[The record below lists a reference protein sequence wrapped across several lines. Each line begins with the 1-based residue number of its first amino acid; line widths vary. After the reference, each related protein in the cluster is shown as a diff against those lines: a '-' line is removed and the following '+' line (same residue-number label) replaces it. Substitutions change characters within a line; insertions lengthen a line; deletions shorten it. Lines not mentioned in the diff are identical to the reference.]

1 MKKII
6 KAIAEI
12 AVCALLGIIASAVIL
27 AALTFF
33 VAMPDILNWVAS
45 YIGGFLTY
53 SLYIIGIGGFIYWC
67 LSRK

>member
-12 AVCALLGIIASAVIL
+12 AVCTLLGIIAAAVIL

-33 VAMPDILNWVAS
+33 VAMPDILAWVAS

-53 SLYIIGIGGFIYWC
+53 SIFFFIIGAIIYWGVI
-67 LSRK
+67 KK

>member
-12 AVCALLGIIASAVIL
+12 SLCAIGGIIAAAVIL
-27 AALTFF
+27 AVLTLF
-33 VAMPDILNWVAS
+33 VAMPDILSWVAS

-53 SLYIIGIGGFIYWC
+53 SIFFLAIGAFIYWG
-67 LSRK
+67 LSKK

>member
-12 AVCALLGIIASAVIL
+12 AVCALLGIIAAAVIL

-33 VAMPDILNWVAS
+33 VAMPDILSWIAS
-45 YIGGFLTY
+45 YIGEFLTY
-53 SLYIIGIGGFIYWC
+53 SIFFFVIGAIIYLG
-67 LSRK
+67 LNKK

>member
-12 AVCALLGIIASAVIL
+12 AVCALLGIIAAAVIL

-33 VAMPDILNWVAS
+33 VAMPDILSWVAS
-45 YIGGFLTY
+45 YIGEFLTY
-53 SLYIIGIGGFIYWC
+53 SIFFFVIGAIIYLG
-67 LSRK
+67 LNNK